1 MASPNAYMMAA
12 VGEEEEEAAL
22 IQGQDSAVETCFHPR
37 NLDSDRLNVVRNKP
51 LDIATRAP
59 PSPKTDDICRA

>member
-12 VGEEEEEAAL
+12 VGEEEEATL
-22 IQGQDSAVETCFHPR
+22 RQGQDSAVETCFHSR

-51 LDIATRAP
+51 LDIATLLHP
-59 PSPKTDDICRA
+59 PKTDDICRA